1 MSARTLEVLIVEDEM
16 LLAIELEHLVEE
28 VGCHSLGCAMSSD
41 EAVDLAEKLHPD
53 LALVDVHLSDGPTGI
68 EVARKISQDCGG
80 VALFMTANVKRLPD
94 DYAGACGVIGKPYSE
109 HGVKTALS
117 YLTFC
122 LQEGHVPGPVPVGLT
137 LAPAYAELWGLI
149 DAFPQSA

>member
-1 MSARTLEVLIVEDEM
+1 MSGRTLEVLIVEDEM

-53 LALVDVHLSDGPTGI
+53 LALVDVHLSDGPTGVD
-68 EVARKISQDCGG
+68 VARKISQDCGG

-94 DYAGACGVIGKPYSE
+94 DFAGACGVIGKPYSE
-109 HGVKTALS
+109 HGVKTALGYLS
-117 YLTFC
+117 YCLT
-122 LQEGHVPGPVPVGLT
+122 EGHAPGPAPVGLT
-137 LAPAYAELWGLI
+137 LAPAYAALWGL
-149 DAFPQSA
+149 DDVMQRTA